1 MFLADKQ
8 ELSSLVWL
16 FNRSFDLPLKSLFV
30 LYTTEK
36 DFANFLAYLR
46 HFLLHFADGG
56 FSRLSSSRSFS
67 RAYTNNFARFF
78 KQAAFITSEGFRRF
92 HTMEKWFLAFRQLDV
107 LPSFCISWTNLPLP
121 LHAMKAEIL
130 WFTRQCCRLS
140 MTRSLIILDIVHFI
154 FFYFQLFKSAQSI
167 ASEWS
172 RASWSCSLWILRQ
185 VRIVSIRVRRFE
197 RLMRP

>member
-36 DFANFLAYLR
+36 DFADFLACLR
-46 HFLLHFADGG
+46 HFLLRFADGG

-92 HTMEKWFLAFRQLDV
+92 HTMEK
-107 LPSFCISWTNLPLP
+107 
-121 LHAMKAEIL
+121 
-130 WFTRQCCRLS
+130 
-140 MTRSLIILDIVHFI
+140 
-154 FFYFQLFKSAQSI
+154 
-167 ASEWS
+167 
-172 RASWSCSLWILRQ
+172 
-185 VRIVSIRVRRFE
+185 
-197 RLMRP
+197 